1 MKFII
6 LASGSKG
13 NSTLI
18 INENKNLI
26 LIDTGISF
34 KEIKEKINRYGYDI
48 KDINHVLITHEHDD
62 HIKSINSFSNAKI
75 YSLKDVKVANNFL
88 EKYKEI
94 NINGFDVTPIP
105 LSHDVKCCGYVI
117 KDNKDTL
124 VYITDTGYVNYKN
137 INYITNADYYIFE
150 SNHNVPMLMET
161 KRPFFIKSR
170 ILGDEGHLS
179 NEVASDVLCDIIG
192 ENTKQIY
199 LAHISQEANTK
210 EKAINTLY
218 SKAKERN
225 IQLNNIFI
233 NAADQNI
240 ELIGGEY
247 QYEKI
252 SSVI

>member
-18 INENKNLI
+18 ISEKKELL
-26 LIDTGISF
+26 LIDVGISF
-34 KEIKEKINRYGYDI
+34 KEIKDKIDRYGYDI
-48 KDINHVLITHEHDD
+48 NDVKHVLITHEHED

-75 YSLKDVKVANNFL
+75 YSLNDINVANINL
-88 EKYKEI
+88 EKFKD
-94 NINGFDVTPIP
+94 NKINGFNVVAIP

-117 KDNKDTL
+117 SDEKEKL

-137 INYITNADYYIFE
+137 ISYITNADYYIFE
-150 SNHNVPMLMET
+150 SNHNIPLLMET

-179 NEVASDVLCDIIG
+179 NEVASDTLCDIIG
-192 ENTKQIY
+192 EKTKQIY
-199 LAHISQEANTK
+199 LAHLSQEANTK
-210 EKAINTLY
+210 ELAIHTLY
-218 SKAKERN
+218 SKAKERD
-225 IQLNNIFI
+225 IDLKNIFI

-240 ELIGGEY
+240 ELKGGTYHEEETIG
-247 QYEKI
+247 I
-252 SSVI
+252 

>member
-13 NSTLI
+13 NSTLV
-18 INENKNLI
+18 INEKEELL
-26 LIDTGISF
+26 LIDAGISY

-48 KDINHVLITHEHDD
+48 NNVTHVLITHEHDD
-62 HIKSINSFSNAKI
+62 HIKSINSFSSAKI
-75 YSLKDVKVANNFL
+75 YSLKDISVANNSL
-88 EKYKEI
+88 EKYTETD
-94 NINGFDVTPIP
+94 INGFNVLALP

-117 KDNKDTL
+117 KDLKETL
-124 VYITDTGYVNYKN
+124 VYVTDTGYMNYKN
-137 INYITNADYYIFE
+137 IKYITNADYYIFE

-179 NEVASDVLCDIIG
+179 NEVASETLCDIIG

-210 EKAINTLY
+210 EKAISTLY
-218 SKAKERN
+218 NKAKERD
-225 IQLNNIFI
+225 IDLNNIFI

-240 ELIGGEY
+240 ELTGGEY
-247 QYEKI
+247 HEKTTVNI
-252 SSVI
+252 

>member
-13 NSTLI
+13 NSTLV
-18 INENKNLI
+18 INNQGKLL
-26 LIDTGISF
+26 LIDAGISY
-34 KEIKEKINRYGYDI
+34 KEIKQKIERYGYDVSQI
-48 KDINHVLITHEHDD
+48 ENVLITHEHDD

-75 YSLKDVKVANNFL
+75 YSLKEINIANSYL
-88 EKYKEI
+88 EKYTQTS
-94 NINGFDVTPIP
+94 INGFDVTALP

-117 KDNKDTL
+117 QDNQERL

-137 INYITNADYYIFE
+137 VKYITNADYYIFE

-161 KRPFFIKSR
+161 SRPFFIKSR

-179 NEVASDVLCDIIG
+179 NEVASETLCDVIG
-192 ENTKQIY
+192 ERTKQIY
-199 LAHISQEANTK
+199 LAHISQDANTK

-218 SKAKERN
+218 NTAKDRK
-225 IQLNNIFI
+225 IDLTNIFI

-240 ELIGGEY
+240 ELIGGKYHE
-247 QYEKI
+247 EI
-252 SSVI
+252 LNVA

>member
-18 INENKNLI
+18 ISDKEELL
-26 LIDTGISF
+26 LIDAGISY
-34 KEIKEKINRYGYDI
+34 KEIKEKINRYGYDSNN
-48 KDINHVLITHEHDD
+48 INHVLITHEHDD
-62 HIKSINSFSNAKI
+62 HIKCINSFSNAKI
-75 YSLKDVKVANNFL
+75 YSLKDINVANNYL
-88 EKYKEI
+88 DKYKETF
-94 NINGFDVTPIP
+94 INGFNVMALP

-117 KDNKDTL
+117 KNNNETL
-124 VYITDTGYVNYKN
+124 VYITDTGYINYKN
-137 INYITNADYYIFE
+137 IQYITNADYYIFE

-179 NEVASDVLCDIIG
+179 NEVASDTLCDIIG
-192 ENTKQIY
+192 NKTKQIY

-218 SKAKERN
+218 NKAKERD
-225 IQLNNIFI
+225 IELKNIFI

-240 ELIGGEY
+240 ELTGGAY
-247 QYEKI
+247 HEKSSI
-252 SSVI
+252 SI

>member
-18 INENKNLI
+18 INNKEELI
-26 LIDTGISF
+26 LIDAGISY
-34 KEIKEKINRYGYDI
+34 KEIKEKVNRYGYDVENI
-48 KDINHVLITHEHDD
+48 KHVLVTHEHDD
-62 HIKSINSFSNAKI
+62 HIKSINSFSHAKI
-75 YSLKDVKVANNFL
+75 YSLKESGVANNYL
-88 EKYKEI
+88 EKYQEV
-94 NINGFDVTPIP
+94 NINGFNIMAIP

-117 KDNKDTL
+117 RDEEEKL
-124 VYITDTGYVNYKN
+124 VYITDTGYVNFKN
-137 INYITNADYYIFE
+137 IKYITNADYYIFE

-179 NEVASDVLCDIIG
+179 NEVASDTLCDIIG

-218 SKAKERN
+218 NKAKERN
-225 IQLNNIFI
+225 ITLSNVFV

-240 ELIGGEY
+240 ELTGGKYHE
-247 QYEKI
+247 EAAI
-252 SSVI
+252 NI

>member
-13 NSTLI
+13 NSTLV
-18 INENKNLI
+18 INEKEELL
-26 LIDTGISF
+26 LIDAGISY

-48 KDINHVLITHEHDD
+48 NNVTHVLITHEHDD

-75 YSLKDVKVANNFL
+75 YSLKDISVANNSL
-88 EKYKEI
+88 EKYTETD
-94 NINGFDVTPIP
+94 INGFNVLALP

-117 KDNKDTL
+117 KDLKETL
-124 VYITDTGYVNYKN
+124 VYVTDTGYMNYKN
-137 INYITNADYYIFE
+137 IKYITNADYYIFE

-179 NEVASDVLCDIIG
+179 NEVASETLCDIIG

-210 EKAINTLY
+210 EKAISTLY
-218 SKAKERN
+218 NKAKERD
-225 IQLNNIFI
+225 IDLNNIFI

-240 ELIGGEY
+240 ELTGGEY
-247 QYEKI
+247 HEKTTVNI
-252 SSVI
+252 

>member
-13 NSTLI
+13 NSTLV
-18 INENKNLI
+18 INDKEELL
-26 LIDTGISF
+26 LIDAGISY

-48 KDINHVLITHEHDD
+48 NNVNHVLVTHEHDD
-62 HIKSINSFSNAKI
+62 HIKSINSFSDAKI
-75 YSLKDVKVANNFL
+75 YSLKDISVANNYL
-88 EKYKEI
+88 EKFKEE
-94 NINGFDVTPIP
+94 NINGFSVMALP

-117 KDNKDTL
+117 KDSKETL

-137 INYITNADYYIFE
+137 IQHIKNADYYIFE

-179 NEVASDVLCDIIG
+179 NEVASDTLCDIIG
-192 ENTKQIY
+192 DNTKQIY

-218 SKAKERN
+218 NKAKERD
-225 IQLNNIFI
+225 IELNNIFI

-240 ELIGGEY
+240 ELTGGEY
-247 QYEKI
+247 RYEENNI
-252 SSVI
+252 TV